1 MIKTYNASCKY
12 CSFKRRSRSRI
23 SCRN

>member
-1 MIKTYNASCKY
+1 MIKTYNASGKY
-12 CSFKRRSRSRI
+12 YSFKRRSRSRI